1 MNWREELDQ
10 EEVEPPDD
18 IRSLSREKS
27 VIAMSSLFFFLSLSL
42 LTLDQAALISHI
54 SFSVGNFLAFESHPC
69 FTMAKS
75 IRASVSKRNR
85 ATLRK
90 NFFGPIVDART
101 ERLHAKL
108 QELADKPRPEAP
120 EKSKREQAED
130 EAGMCIACPS
140 TNTRLQPTDQAAKAQ
155 LGGDEGM
162 S

>member
-1 MNWREELDQ
+1 M
-10 EEVEPPDD
+10 PPDD
-18 IRSLSREKS
+18 IISLSREKKCYRN
-27 VIAMSSLFFFLSLSL
+27 VLTIFLTFFFFFLSLFSPTRSVTFPLQISL
-42 LTLDQAALISHI
+42 LS
-54 SFSVGNFLAFESHPC
+54 

-120 EKSKREQAED
+120 EKSKREQAEV
-130 EAGMCIACPS
+130 EAGRCIAHYS
-140 TNTRLQPTDQAAKAQ
+140 RI
-155 LGGDEGM
+155 
-162 S
+162 